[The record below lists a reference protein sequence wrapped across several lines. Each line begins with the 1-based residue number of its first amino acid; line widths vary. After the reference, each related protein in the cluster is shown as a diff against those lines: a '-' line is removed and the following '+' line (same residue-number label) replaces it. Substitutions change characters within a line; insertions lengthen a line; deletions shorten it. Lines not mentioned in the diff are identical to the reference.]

1 MVQHPD
7 LMMMLLL
14 LPLLWDLLVLLQL
27 LLVQLLR
34 DRVRAMVS

>member
-1 MVQHPD
+1 VVQHPD